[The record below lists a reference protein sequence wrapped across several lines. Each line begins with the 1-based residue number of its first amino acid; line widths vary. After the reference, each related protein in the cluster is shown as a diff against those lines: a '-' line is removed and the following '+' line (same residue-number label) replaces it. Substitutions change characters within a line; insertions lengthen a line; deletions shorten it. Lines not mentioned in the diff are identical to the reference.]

1 MAVTNKLKPVVIT
14 PGEPAGV
21 GPDLTVALA
30 QRLAGKT
37 GGLC

>member
-14 PGEPAGV
+14 LANLPV